1 MNNCHPGLHELL
13 KQSVFVV
20 LTFPLL
26 ILTGCSASTSIE
38 KPLSD
43 LAAYQ
48 NQKLDWA
55 TCYED
60 FECTD
65 LRVPIDY
72 ADLTVGTFKI
82 AVLRYKAQDPKNRIG
97 SLIVNPGGPGGSGVD
112 YAYNAEYV
120 FDPDVLDRYDIVGF
134 DPRGVNRSAPIEC
147 LTDEETDANYASDAK
162 PDTEAELEQALAD
175 SKEFIQKCESTNE
188 HLTHYSTAAAARDMD
203 ILRAA
208 LGDKKLNYFGK
219 SYGTY
224 LGTLYAQFFPE
235 KVGRMILDGAL
246 DPNISILEQNISQA
260 KGFDD
265 ALDAFLADCAKQDD
279 CPLPDNKQEATLK
292 IITLFETAAL
302 SPLPRKTKAE
312 NDERTA
318 TESLIVLGTA
328 SALYDDVDGWPKLR
342 NAFREGQQ
350 GYGDTFL
357 DLADQYTGRSSDGSY
372 MSNELD
378 SGAII
383 DCLDWPNT
391 RSVEKT
397 KADAKRFTDAAPVFG
412 PYLAYTNIS
421 CKYLTPPTKDKL
433 TRTTNKITSIKT
445 APVIV
450 IGTTR
455 DPATPYEWS
464 VGLHQIFKNSKLIS
478 LDADGHTGQGRGS
491 ACVDDAVTNYLIA
504 NSTNLSDIK
513 CQLSS

>member
-1 MNNCHPGLHELL
+1 MNLFKTIWPKNRAR
-13 KQSVFVV
+13 KVSAVFVA
-20 LTFPLL
+20 LSLFA
-26 ILTGCSASTSIE
+26 LTGCSSKVAIE

-43 LAAYQ
+43 LAAYE
-48 NQKLDWA
+48 NQILDWS
-55 TCYED
+55 TCYEEFD
-60 FECTD
+60 CTD
-65 LRVPIDY
+65 LRVPINY

-82 AVLRYKAQDPKNRIG
+82 AVLRYKAQDQAKRIG

-147 LTDEETDANYASDAK
+147 LTDEETDASYASDAK

-175 SKEFIQKCESTNE
+175 SKDFINKCENANE
-188 HLTHYSTAAAARDMD
+188 FLNHYSTAEAARDMD

-208 LGDKKLNYFGK
+208 LGDKKLNFFGK

-235 KVGRMILDGAL
+235 KVGRMVLDGAL
-246 DPNISILEQNISQA
+246 DPNISILQQSVSQA
-260 KGFDD
+260 KGFDE

-279 CPLPDNKQEATLK
+279 CPLPKNKEEATAK
-292 IITLFETAAL
+292 IIALFASSATT
-302 SPLPRKTKAE
+302 PLPRKAKVK

-328 SALYDDVDGWPKLR
+328 SALYDDVEGWPKLR
-342 NAFREGQQ
+342 TAFLQGQQ

-357 DLADQYTGRSSDGSY
+357 DLADQYTGRSSDGTY

-383 DCLDWPNT
+383 DCLDWPDT
-391 RSVEKT
+391 RSIEKT
-397 KADAKRFTDAAPVFG
+397 KADVKSFTDAAPVFG
-412 PYLAYTNIS
+412 PYLAYTNIA

-433 TRTTNKITSIKT
+433 TRSTNKITSIKT
-445 APVIV
+445 APIIV

-455 DPATPYEWS
+455 DPATPYDWA
-464 VGLHQIFKNSKLIS
+464 VGLHKIFNTSTLIS

-491 ACVDDAVTNYLIA
+491 ACVDDAVDLYLLQGK
-504 NSTNLSDIK
+504 TPKKNLT
-513 CQLSS
+513 CTL

>member
-1 MNNCHPGLHELL
+1 MKNKRFLFTALALSFALL
-13 KQSVFVV
+13 AS
-20 LTFPLL
+20 
-26 ILTGCSASTSIE
+26 GCASKVGIE
-38 KPLSD
+38 KPLSG
-43 LAAYQ
+43 LAAYE

-55 TCYED
+55 SCYQA

-82 AVLRYKAQDPKNRIG
+82 AVLRYKALDQKNRIG

-112 YAYNAEYV
+112 YAYNAEFV

-134 DPRGVNRSAPIEC
+134 DPRGVKRSVPIEC
-147 LTDEETDANYASDAK
+147 LTDPETDESYAADAK
-162 PDTEAELEQALAD
+162 LDTELELELALAD
-175 SKEFIQKCESTNE
+175 SKDFISKCEDKNE
-188 HLTHYSTAAAARDMD
+188 YLTHFSTAEAARDMD

-224 LGTLYAQFFPE
+224 LGTLYAQFFPD
-235 KVGRMILDGAL
+235 KVGRMVLDGAV

-265 ALDAFLADCAKQDD
+265 ALNAFLADCANQDD
-279 CPLPDNKQEATLK
+279 CPLPANNQEATAA
-292 IITLFETAAL
+292 IITLFTKSAVT
-302 SPLPRKTKAE
+302 PLPRKNKVE
-312 NDERTA
+312 DDDRSA

-328 SALYDDVDGWPKLR
+328 SALYDDTDGWPKLR
-342 NAFREGQQ
+342 TAFLEGQR
-350 GYGDTFL
+350 GFGDTFL
-357 DLADQYTGRSSDGSY
+357 DLVDEYTGRSSDGTY
-372 MSNELD
+372 DSNELD
-378 SGAII
+378 SGVVI
-383 DCLDWPNT
+383 DCLDWPDT

-397 KADAKRFTDAAPVFG
+397 KEDAKRFTDAAPVFG

-421 CKYLTPPTKDKL
+421 CKFLKPPTKDKL
-433 TRTTNKITSIKT
+433 TRTTNKITAIKT
-445 APVIV
+445 APIIV

-455 DPATPYEWS
+455 DPATPYEWAI
-464 VGLHQIFKNSKLIS
+464 GLNKIFSTSTLIS

-491 ACVDDAVTNYLIA
+491 ACVDDAVDQYLLQGK
-504 NSTNLSDIK
+504 TPKKNLTCS
-513 CQLSS
+513 L

>member
-1 MNNCHPGLHELL
+1 MQKNKSLL
-13 KQSVFVV
+13 TTFAISIALV
-20 LTFPLL
+20 LS
-26 ILTGCSASTSIE
+26 GCSSNVAIE

-43 LAAYQ
+43 LAAYE
-48 NQKLDWA
+48 NQKLDWT

-147 LTDEETDANYASDAK
+147 LTDEETDASYASDAK
-162 PDTEAELEQALAD
+162 PDTEAELKQALAD
-175 SKEFIQKCESTNE
+175 SKDFIDKCESANE
-188 HLTHYSTAAAARDMD
+188 YLTHYSTAAAARDMD

-224 LGTLYAQFFPE
+224 LGTLYAQFFPD

-246 DPNISILEQNISQA
+246 DPNISILEQNISQS

-265 ALDAFLADCAKQDD
+265 ALDAFLADCAQQDD
-279 CPLPDNKQEATLK
+279 CPLPSNKQEATLK
-292 IITLFETAAL
+292 IIALFETAAL
-302 SPLPRKTKAE
+302 NPLPRKTKVE

-342 NAFREGQQ
+342 TAFLEGKQ

-357 DLADQYTGRSSDGSY
+357 DLADQYSGRSSDGSY

-383 DCLDWPNT
+383 DCLDWPDT

-433 TRTTNKITSIKT
+433 TRTTNKITSITT
-445 APVIV
+445 APILV

-455 DPATPYEWS
+455 DPATPYDWS

-491 ACVDDAVTNYLIA
+491 ACVDEAVDVYLIQDKTP
-504 NSTNLSDIK
+504 NKNLTCS
-513 CQLSS
+513 L

>member
-1 MNNCHPGLHELL
+1 ML
-13 KQSVFVV
+13 KNKSFLTTFAISIALV
-20 LTFPLL
+20 LS
-26 ILTGCSASTSIE
+26 GCSSNVAIE
-38 KPLSD
+38 KPLSN
-43 LAAYQ
+43 LAAYE

-175 SKEFIQKCESTNE
+175 SQDFINKCEDKNE
-188 HLTHYSTAAAARDMD
+188 FLTHYSTAEAARDMD

-208 LGDKKLNYFGK
+208 LGDKKINYFGK

-235 KVGRMILDGAL
+235 KVGRMVLDGAL

-260 KGFDD
+260 VGFDE
-265 ALDAFLADCAKQDD
+265 ALDAFLADCSKQDD
-279 CPLPDNKQEATLK
+279 CPLPTNKQEATAA
-292 IITLFETAAL
+292 IIALFTKASTNPL
-302 SPLPRKTKAE
+302 SRKTKVE
-312 NDERTA
+312 NDNRVA

-328 SALYDDVDGWPKLR
+328 SALYDDADGWPKLR
-342 NAFREGQQ
+342 TAFQEGQR

-357 DLADQYTGRSSDGSY
+357 DLADQYSGRSSDGSY
-372 MSNELD
+372 ASNELD
-378 SGAII
+378 SGAVI
-383 DCLDWPNT
+383 DCLDWPDT
-391 RSVEKT
+391 RSVEQT
-397 KADAKRFTDAAPVFG
+397 KADAQRFADRAPVFG
-412 PYLAYTNIS
+412 PYLAYTNIA
-421 CKYLTPPTKDKL
+421 CKFLTPPTKDKL
-433 TRTTNKITSIKT
+433 TRSTNKITSIKT
-445 APVIV
+445 VPILV

-455 DPATPYEWS
+455 DPATPYDWA
-464 VGLHQIFKNSKLIS
+464 VGLHKIFKTSKLIS
-478 LDADGHTGQGRGS
+478 LNADGHTGQGRGS
-491 ACVDDAVTNYLIA
+491 ACVDNAVDDYLLLGKSP
-504 NSTNLSDIK
+504 NKNLTCK
-513 CQLSS
+513 L

>member
-1 MNNCHPGLHELL
+1 MKKRRYLFTAIALA
-13 KQSVFVV
+13 FA
-20 LTFPLL
+20 LTAS
-26 ILTGCSASTSIE
+26 GCASNVGIE

-43 LAAYQ
+43 LSAYE
-48 NQKLDWA
+48 NQKLEWS

-72 ADLTVGTFKI
+72 ADLTIGTFKI
-82 AVLRYKAQDPKNRIG
+82 AVLRYKAQDQEKRIG

-112 YAYNAEYV
+112 YAYNAEFV

-134 DPRGVNRSAPIEC
+134 DPRGVNRSVPIKC
-147 LTDEETDANYASDAK
+147 LSNSETDESYASDAK
-162 PDTEAELEQALAD
+162 PDTEAELEKALAD
-175 SKEFIQKCESTNE
+175 SQDFINKCEEKNE
-188 HLTHYSTAAAARDMD
+188 YLNHFSTAEAARDMD

-208 LGDKKLNYFGK
+208 LGDKKINYFGK

-235 KVGRMILDGAL
+235 KVGRMVLDGAV

-260 KGFDD
+260 KGFDE
-265 ALDAFLADCAKQDD
+265 ALNAFLADCANQDD
-279 CPLPDNKQEATLK
+279 CPLPANPQEATAE
-292 IITLFETAAL
+292 IITIFTKSAVN
-302 SPLPRKTKAE
+302 PLPRKTKVE
-312 NDERTA
+312 NDDRVA

-342 NAFREGQQ
+342 TAFLEAQRGF
-350 GYGDTFL
+350 GDTFL
-357 DLADQYTGRSSDGSY
+357 DLADQYTGRSSDGTY
-372 MSNELD
+372 DANELD

-383 DCLDWPNT
+383 DCLDWPDT
-391 RSVEKT
+391 RSIEKT
-397 KADAKRFTDAAPVFG
+397 KSDAKLFSDVAPIFG

-421 CKYLTPPTKDKL
+421 CKYLTPPEKDKF
-433 TRTTNKITSIKT
+433 TRTVNNITSIKA
-445 APVIV
+445 APIIV

-455 DPATPYEWS
+455 DPATPYDWA
-464 VGLHQIFKNSKLIS
+464 VGLHKIFKTSKLIS

-491 ACVDDAVTNYLIA
+491 ACVDDAVDAYLLQ
-504 NSTNLSDIK
+504 SKTPKENLTCS
-513 CQLSS
+513 L

>member
-1 MNNCHPGLHELL
+1 
-13 KQSVFVV
+13 
-20 LTFPLL
+20 
-26 ILTGCSASTSIE
+26 
-38 KPLSD
+38 
-43 LAAYQ
+43 
-48 NQKLDWA
+48 
-55 TCYED
+55 
-60 FECTD
+60 
-65 LRVPIDY
+65 
-72 ADLTVGTFKI
+72 
-82 AVLRYKAQDPKNRIG
+82 
-97 SLIVNPGGPGGSGVD
+97 
-112 YAYNAEYV
+112 
-120 FDPDVLDRYDIVGF
+120 
-134 DPRGVNRSAPIEC
+134 
-147 LTDEETDANYASDAK
+147 
-162 PDTEAELEQALAD
+162 
-175 SKEFIQKCESTNE
+175 
-188 HLTHYSTAAAARDMD
+188 
-203 ILRAA
+203 
-208 LGDKKLNYFGK
+208 
-219 SYGTY
+219 
-224 LGTLYAQFFPE
+224 
-235 KVGRMILDGAL
+235 MILDGAL

-279 CPLPDNKQEATLK
+279 CPLPKNKQEATLK
-292 IITLFETAAL
+292 IIALFETAAL
-302 SPLPRKTKAE
+302 NPLPRKIKVE

-342 NAFREGQQ
+342 NAFGEGQQ

-383 DCLDWPNT
+383 DCLDWPDT

-433 TRTTNKITSIKT
+433 TRSTNKITSIKT

-491 ACVDDAVTNYLIA
+491 ACVDEAVDAYLLRDKTP
-504 NSTNLSDIK
+504 NKNLTCS
-513 CQLSS
+513 L

>member
-224 LGTLYAQFFPE
+224 LGTLYAQFFPD

-279 CPLPDNKQEATLK
+279 CPLPKNKQEATLK
-292 IITLFETAAL
+292 IIALFETAAL
-302 SPLPRKTKAE
+302 NPLPRKTKVE

-342 NAFREGQQ
+342 TAFLEGQQ

-357 DLADQYTGRSSDGSY
+357 DLADQYSGRSSDGSY

-383 DCLDWPNT
+383 DCLDWPDT

-433 TRTTNKITSIKT
+433 TRSTNKITSIKT

-491 ACVDDAVTNYLIA
+491 ACVDDAVDAYLLQGK
-504 NSTNLSDIK
+504 TPTKNLT
-513 CQLSS
+513 CAL

>member
-1 MNNCHPGLHELL
+1 MPKNKSLL
-13 KQSVFVV
+13 TTFAITIALV
-20 LTFPLL
+20 LS
-26 ILTGCSASTSIE
+26 GCASNVAIE

-43 LAAYQ
+43 LAAYE
-48 NQKLDWA
+48 NQKLAWA

-134 DPRGVNRSAPIEC
+134 DPRGVNRSAPIDC

-175 SKEFIQKCESTNE
+175 SKDFIDKCESANE
-188 HLTHYSTAAAARDMD
+188 YLTHYSTAEAARDMD

-224 LGTLYAQFFPE
+224 LGTLYAQFFPD

-279 CPLPDNKQEATLK
+279 CPLPKNKQEATLK
-292 IITLFETAAL
+292 IIALFETVAL
-302 SPLPRKTKAE
+302 NPLPRKTKVE

-342 NAFREGQQ
+342 TAFLEGQQ

-357 DLADQYTGRSSDGSY
+357 DLADQYSGRSSDGSY

-383 DCLDWPNT
+383 DCLDWPDT

-433 TRTTNKITSIKT
+433 TRSTNKITSIKT

-491 ACVDDAVTNYLIA
+491 ACVDEAVDTYLVKGKTP
-504 NSTNLSDIK
+504 NKNLTCS
-513 CQLSS
+513 L

>member
-1 MNNCHPGLHELL
+1 MPKNKSLL
-13 KQSVFVV
+13 TTFAISIALV
-20 LTFPLL
+20 LS
-26 ILTGCSASTSIE
+26 GCSSNVAIE

-43 LAAYQ
+43 LAAYE

-55 TCYED
+55 NCYGD

-147 LTDEETDANYASDAK
+147 LTDAETDASYASDAK

-175 SKEFIQKCESTNE
+175 SKEFIDKCENANE
-188 HLTHYSTAAAARDMD
+188 YLTHYSTAAAARDMD

-279 CPLPDNKQEATLK
+279 CPLPKNKQEATLK
-292 IITLFETAAL
+292 IIALFETAAL
-302 SPLPRKTKAE
+302 NPLPRKTKVE

-328 SALYDDVDGWPKLR
+328 SALYDDIDGWPKLR
-342 NAFREGQQ
+342 TAFLEGQQ

-357 DLADQYTGRSSDGSY
+357 DLADQYSGRSSDGSY

-383 DCLDWPNT
+383 DCLDWPDT

-433 TRTTNKITSIKT
+433 SRSTNKITSITT

-491 ACVDDAVTNYLIA
+491 ACVDEAVDAYLLQGKSP
-504 NSTNLSDIK
+504 NKNLT
-513 CQLSS
+513 CAL

>member
-1 MNNCHPGLHELL
+1 
-13 KQSVFVV
+13 
-20 LTFPLL
+20 
-26 ILTGCSASTSIE
+26 
-38 KPLSD
+38 
-43 LAAYQ
+43 
-48 NQKLDWA
+48 
-55 TCYED
+55 
-60 FECTD
+60 
-65 LRVPIDY
+65 
-72 ADLTVGTFKI
+72 
-82 AVLRYKAQDPKNRIG
+82 
-97 SLIVNPGGPGGSGVD
+97 
-112 YAYNAEYV
+112 
-120 FDPDVLDRYDIVGF
+120 
-134 DPRGVNRSAPIEC
+134 
-147 LTDEETDANYASDAK
+147 
-162 PDTEAELEQALAD
+162 
-175 SKEFIQKCESTNE
+175 
-188 HLTHYSTAAAARDMD
+188 MD

-235 KVGRMILDGAL
+235 KVGRMVLDGAL

-279 CPLPDNKQEATLK
+279 CPLPANKQEATLK
-292 IITLFETAAL
+292 IIALFETAAL
-302 SPLPRKTKAE
+302 NPLPRKTKVE
-312 NDERTA
+312 NDVRTA

-342 NAFREGQQ
+342 TAFLEGQQ

-357 DLADQYTGRSSDGSY
+357 DLADQYSGRSSDGSY

-383 DCLDWPNT
+383 DCLDWPDT

-421 CKYLTPPTKDKL
+421 CKYLTPPTKDEL
-433 TRTTNKITSIKT
+433 TRSTNKITSIKT

-491 ACVDDAVTNYLIA
+491 ACVDNTVDAYLLQGKTP
-504 NSTNLSDIK
+504 NKNLTCS
-513 CQLSS
+513 L

>member
-1 MNNCHPGLHELL
+1 MRKSRYLL
-13 KQSVFVV
+13 TALATS
-20 LTFPLL
+20 LAL
-26 ILTGCSASTSIE
+26 ILTGCAESKIE
-38 KPLSD
+38 KPLSS
-43 LAAYQ
+43 LAKYE

-55 TCYED
+55 TCYES

-65 LRVPIDY
+65 LLVPVDY
-72 ADLTVGTFKI
+72 ADLTIGTFKI
-82 AVLRYKAQDPKNRIG
+82 AVLRYKAQDQKNRIG

-147 LTDEETDANYASDAK
+147 LTDEETDVSYASDAK
-162 PDTEAELEQALAD
+162 PDTEAELEKALAD
-175 SKEFIQKCESTNE
+175 SKDFIDKCESANE
-188 HLTHYSTAAAARDMD
+188 FLSHYSTAAAARDMD

-224 LGTLYAQFFPE
+224 LGTLYAQFFPGN
-235 KVGRMILDGAL
+235 VGRMVLDGAL

-260 KGFDD
+260 KGFDG

-279 CPLPDNKQEATLK
+279 CPLPKNKQEATSK
-292 IITLFETAAL
+292 IITLFATASL
-302 SPLPRKTKAE
+302 NPLPRKTKVE
-312 NDERTA
+312 NDKRTA
-318 TESLIVLGTA
+318 TESLIILGTA

-342 NAFREGQQ
+342 TAFLEGQQ
-350 GYGDTFL
+350 GFGDTFL
-357 DLADQYTGRSSDGSY
+357 DLADQYTGRSPDGTY
-372 MSNELD
+372 TSNELD

-383 DCLDWPNT
+383 DCLDWPDT
-391 RSVEKT
+391 RSLEKT
-397 KADAKRFTDAAPVFG
+397 KADAQRFSDAAPVFG
-412 PYLAYTNIS
+412 PYLAYTNIA
-421 CKYLTPPTKDKL
+421 CKYLTLPTKDKL
-433 TRTTNKITSIKT
+433 TRATNKITAINT

-464 VGLHQIFKNSKLIS
+464 VGLNQIFKNSKLIS

-491 ACVDDAVTNYLIA
+491 ACVDDAVDAYLLHGDLRERKIVCK
-504 NSTNLSDIK
+504 IE
-513 CQLSS
+513 

>member
-1 MNNCHPGLHELL
+1 MNLFKTNWP
-13 KQSVFVV
+13 KNRARKVSAVFVA
-20 LTFPLL
+20 LSLFA
-26 ILTGCSASTSIE
+26 LTGCSSKVAIE

-43 LAAYQ
+43 LAAYE
-48 NQKLDWA
+48 NQILDWS

-60 FECTD
+60 FDCTD
-65 LRVPIDY
+65 LRVPINY

-82 AVLRYKAQDPKNRIG
+82 AVLRYKAQDQAKRIG

-147 LTDEETDANYASDAK
+147 LTDEETDASYASDAK

-175 SKEFIQKCESTNE
+175 SKDFINKCENANE
-188 HLTHYSTAAAARDMD
+188 FLNHYSTAEAARDMD

-208 LGDKKLNYFGK
+208 LGDKKLNFFGK

-235 KVGRMILDGAL
+235 KVGRMVLDGAL
-246 DPNISILEQNISQA
+246 DPNISIPEQSVSQA
-260 KGFDD
+260 KGFDE
-265 ALDAFLADCAKQDD
+265 ALDAFLADCAKLDD
-279 CPLPDNKQEATLK
+279 CPLPKNKEEATAK
-292 IITLFETAAL
+292 IIALFASSATT
-302 SPLPRKTKAE
+302 PLPRKTKVE

-328 SALYDDVDGWPKLR
+328 SALYDDVEGWPKLR
-342 NAFREGQQ
+342 TAFLQGQQ

-357 DLADQYTGRSSDGSY
+357 DLADQYTGRSPDGTY

-383 DCLDWPNT
+383 DCLDWPDT
-391 RSVEKT
+391 RSIEKT
-397 KADAKRFTDAAPVFG
+397 KADVKDFTDAAPVFG
-412 PYLAYTNIS
+412 PYLAYTNIA
-421 CKYLTPPTKDKL
+421 CKYITPPTKDKL
-433 TRTTNKITSIKT
+433 TRSTNKITSIKT
-445 APVIV
+445 APIIV

-464 VGLHQIFKNSKLIS
+464 VGLHKIFTNSTLIS

-491 ACVDDAVTNYLIA
+491 ACVDDAVDAYLLQGRSPKERLTCA
-504 NSTNLSDIK
+504 L
-513 CQLSS
+513 

>member
-1 MNNCHPGLHELL
+1 MNNCHPEFHKVL
-13 KQSVFVV
+13 KKSVSVV
-20 LTFPLL
+20 LAFSLL
-26 ILTGCSASTSIE
+26 ILTSCSSSDSVE

-43 LAAYQ
+43 VAAYE

-55 TCYED
+55 NCYED

-175 SKEFIQKCESTNE
+175 SKEFIDKCESANE
-188 HLTHYSTAAAARDMD
+188 YLTHYSTAAAARDMD

-224 LGTLYAQFFPE
+224 LGTLYAQFFPN

-279 CPLPDNKQEATLK
+279 CPLPGNKQEATLK
-292 IITLFETAAL
+292 IIALFEAAAL
-302 SPLPRKTKAE
+302 NPLPRKTKVE

-342 NAFREGQQ
+342 TAFLKGQQ

-357 DLADQYTGRSSDGSY
+357 DLADQYSGRSSDGSY

-383 DCLDWPNT
+383 DCLDWPDT

-397 KADAKRFTDAAPVFG
+397 KADAKRFSDAAPVFG

-421 CKYLTPPTKDKL
+421 CKYLTPPTKDIL
-433 TRTTNKITSIKT
+433 TRSTNKITSIKT

-491 ACVDDAVTNYLIA
+491 ACVDNAVDAYLLQDKTP
-504 NSTNLSDIK
+504 NKNLTCS
-513 CQLSS
+513 L

>member
-1 MNNCHPGLHELL
+1 MRKPRYLL
-13 KQSVFVV
+13 PALATS
-20 LTFPLL
+20 LAL
-26 ILTGCSASTSIE
+26 ILTGCATSKVE
-38 KPLSD
+38 KPLSS
-43 LAAYQ
+43 LAKYENQ
-48 NQKLDWA
+48 NLAWA
-55 TCYED
+55 TCYES

-65 LRVPIDY
+65 LLVPVDY

-82 AVLRYKAQDPKNRIG
+82 AVLRYKAQDQAKRIG

-162 PDTEAELEQALAD
+162 PDTQEELDKAIAD
-175 SKEFIQKCESTNE
+175 SKDFINKCQDANEFLS
-188 HLTHYSTAAAARDMD
+188 HYSTAEAARDMD
-203 ILRAA
+203 ILRSA
-208 LGDKKLNYFGK
+208 LGDKKLNFFGK

-235 KVGRMILDGAL
+235 KVGRMVLDGAL
-246 DPNISILEQNISQA
+246 DPNISVLDQNISQA
-260 KGFDD
+260 VGFDK

-279 CPLPDNKQEATLK
+279 CPLPKNKQEATAK
-292 IITLFETAAL
+292 IIAL
-302 SPLPRKTKAE
+302 LTSSATTPLPRKTKVE

-342 NAFREGQQ
+342 TAFLEGQQ

-357 DLADQYTGRSSDGSY
+357 DLADQYSGRSSDGTY

-383 DCLDWPNT
+383 DCLDWPDT

-433 TRTTNKITSIKT
+433 TRSTNKITSIKT
-445 APVIV
+445 ASVIV

-491 ACVDDAVTNYLIA
+491 ACVDDAVDIYLLQGK
-504 NSTNLSDIK
+504 TPKKNLN
-513 CQLSS
+513 CAL

>member
-1 MNNCHPGLHELL
+1 MRKSRYLL
-13 KQSVFVV
+13 TAIATS
-20 LTFPLL
+20 LAL
-26 ILTGCSASTSIE
+26 ILTGCAESKIE
-38 KPLSD
+38 KPLSS
-43 LAAYQ
+43 LAKYENQ
-48 NQKLDWA
+48 NLVWA
-55 TCYED
+55 TCYES

-65 LRVPIDY
+65 LLVPVDY

-82 AVLRYKAQDPKNRIG
+82 AVLRYKAQDQAKRIG

-162 PDTEAELEQALAD
+162 PDTQEELDKAIAD
-175 SKEFIQKCESTNE
+175 SKDFIEKCQDANEFLS
-188 HLTHYSTAAAARDMD
+188 HYSTAEAARDMD

-208 LGDKKLNYFGK
+208 LGDKKLNFFGK

-235 KVGRMILDGAL
+235 KVGRMVLDGAL
-246 DPNISILEQNISQA
+246 DPNISVLDQNISQA
-260 KGFDD
+260 VGFDK

-279 CPLPDNKQEATLK
+279 CPLPKNKQEATAK
-292 IITLFETAAL
+292 IIALFASSATT
-302 SPLPRKTKAE
+302 PLPRKTKVE

-342 NAFREGQQ
+342 TAFLEGQQ

-357 DLADQYTGRSSDGSY
+357 DLADQYSGRSSDGTY

-383 DCLDWPNT
+383 DCLDWPDT

-421 CKYLTPPTKDKL
+421 CKYLTLPTKDKL
-433 TRTTNKITSIKT
+433 TRSTNKITSIKT

-491 ACVDDAVTNYLIA
+491 ACVDDAVDVYLLQGK
-504 NSTNLSDIK
+504 TPKKNLT
-513 CQLSS
+513 CLL

>member
-1 MNNCHPGLHELL
+1 MNLFKTIWPKNRAR
-13 KQSVFVV
+13 KVSAV
-20 LTFPLL
+20 LVALSL
-26 ILTGCSASTSIE
+26 VALTGCSSKVAIE

-43 LAAYQ
+43 LAAYE
-48 NQKLDWA
+48 NQILDWS

-60 FECTD
+60 FDCTD
-65 LRVPIDY
+65 LRVPINY

-82 AVLRYKAQDPKNRIG
+82 AVLRYKAQDQAKRIG

-147 LTDEETDANYASDAK
+147 LSDEETDASYASDAK

-175 SKEFIQKCESTNE
+175 SKDFINKCENANE
-188 HLTHYSTAAAARDMD
+188 FLNHYSTAEAARDMD

-208 LGDKKLNYFGK
+208 LGDKKLNFFGK

-235 KVGRMILDGAL
+235 KVGRMVLDGAL
-246 DPNISILEQNISQA
+246 DPNISILQQSVSQA
-260 KGFDD
+260 KGFDE
-265 ALDAFLADCAKQDD
+265 ALDAFLADCAKLDD
-279 CPLPDNKQEATLK
+279 CPLPKNKEEATAK
-292 IITLFETAAL
+292 IIALFASSATT
-302 SPLPRKTKAE
+302 PLPRKTKVE

-328 SALYDDVDGWPKLR
+328 SALYDDVEGWPKLR
-342 NAFREGQQ
+342 TAFLQGQQ

-357 DLADQYTGRSSDGSY
+357 DLADQYTGRSSDGTY
-372 MSNELD
+372 LSNELD

-391 RSVEKT
+391 RSIEKT
-397 KADAKRFTDAAPVFG
+397 KADVKDFTDAAPVFG
-412 PYLAYTNIS
+412 PYLAYTNIA

-455 DPATPYEWS
+455 DPATPYDWA
-464 VGLHQIFKNSKLIS
+464 VGLHKIFKTSTLIS

-491 ACVDDAVTNYLIA
+491 ACVDDAVDLYLLQGKTP
-504 NSTNLSDIK
+504 NKNLT
-513 CQLSS
+513 CTL

>member
-1 MNNCHPGLHELL
+1 MLKNKSLL
-13 KQSVFVV
+13 TALVISFALV
-20 LTFPLL
+20 LS
-26 ILTGCSASTSIE
+26 GCASKVAIE
-38 KPLSD
+38 KPLSN
-43 LAAYQ
+43 LAAYE
-48 NQKLDWA
+48 NQKLDWS
-55 TCYED
+55 TCYET

-82 AVLRYKAQDPKNRIG
+82 AVLRYKAQKPALRIG

-147 LTDEETDANYASDAK
+147 LTDEETDESYASDAK
-162 PDTEAELEQALAD
+162 PDTQEELDKALAD
-175 SKEFIQKCESTNE
+175 SQDFINKCQDANEFLN
-188 HLTHYSTAAAARDMD
+188 HYSTAEAARDMD

-208 LGDKKLNYFGK
+208 LGDKKINYFGK

-235 KVGRMILDGAL
+235 KVGRMVLDGAL
-246 DPNISILEQNISQA
+246 DPNISVLDQNISQA
-260 KGFDD
+260 IGFDK

-279 CPLPDNKQEATLK
+279 CPLPKNKQEATAA
-292 IITLFETAAL
+292 IIALLTNAAA
-302 SPLPRKTKAE
+302 SPLPRKTKVE
-312 NDERTA
+312 NDKRTA

-342 NAFREGQQ
+342 TAFLEGQR
-350 GYGDTFL
+350 GFGDTFL
-357 DLADQYTGRSSDGSY
+357 DLADQYSGRSPDGTY
-372 MSNELD
+372 TSNELD
-378 SGAII
+378 SGVII
-383 DCLDWPNT
+383 DCLDWPDT

-397 KADAKRFTDAAPVFG
+397 KEDAKRFTDAAPVFG
-412 PYLAYTNIS
+412 PYLAYTNIA

-433 TRTTNKITSIKT
+433 TRSTNKIISIKT
-445 APVIV
+445 APIIV

-464 VGLHQIFKNSKLIS
+464 VGLNQIFNNSKLIS

-491 ACVDDAVTNYLIA
+491 ACVDDAVDSYLLQGK
-504 NSTNLSDIK
+504 TPKKNLTCS
-513 CQLSS
+513 L

>member
-1 MNNCHPGLHELL
+1 MMLKNKSLL
-13 KQSVFVV
+13 TTFVISIALV
-20 LTFPLL
+20 LS
-26 ILTGCSASTSIE
+26 GCSSNVAIE

-43 LAAYQ
+43 LAAYE

-72 ADLTVGTFKI
+72 VDLTVGTLKI

-175 SKEFIQKCESTNE
+175 SKVFIDKCENANE
-188 HLTHYSTAAAARDMD
+188 YLTHYSTAAAARDMD

-224 LGTLYAQFFPE
+224 LGTLYAQFFPD

-279 CPLPDNKQEATLK
+279 CPLPKNKQEATLK
-292 IITLFETAAL
+292 IIALFETAAL
-302 SPLPRKTKAE
+302 NPLPRKTKVE

-342 NAFREGQQ
+342 TAFLEGQQ

-357 DLADQYTGRSSDGSY
+357 DLADQYSGRSSDGSY

-383 DCLDWPNT
+383 DCLDWPDT

-433 TRTTNKITSIKT
+433 TRSTNKITSIKT

-491 ACVDDAVTNYLIA
+491 ACVDNAVDAYLLQGK
-504 NSTNLSDIK
+504 SPKKNLTCS
-513 CQLSS
+513 L